1 MRSSALELQM
11 TIQIASGFSV
21 KALAELRPF
30 DNNAKRHPRK
40 KVRSVARSIQD
51 TGFNNPILVDPQGN
65 IVAGHCRYLA
75 AGMLGLTKVPVVV
88 LDHLTEGQIRL
99 YRIADNR
106 LAETGSVWN
115 KELLS
120 LELTEIATSF
130 PELDLTL
137 TGFDAG
143 EVELLQNITL
153 GAGDPAEEEEL
164 PLLPERPTTALG
176 DIWQIG
182 RSKLLCGDSRSGGSY
197 TDLLGR
203 DKPHMILSDLPYNV
217 KIDKNVGGLGKI
229 KHREFLEASGELNP
243 EQWANFLSDVISQMV
258 RFSRSGSL
266 HYLFMDW
273 RSIQLLLEVGNQF
286 YSKLLNLVVW
296 KKNNAGMGAFY
307 RSQHE
312 LIAVFRN
319 GSRQHTNNI
328 MLGAH
333 GRSRSNIW
341 EYTGVSSFGKGRD
354 EQLRMHPTC
363 KPVPLLVD
371 AIKDATHVEE
381 IVLDPFGGSG
391 STLIAAEQIGRQA
404 RLIEIDPAYCD
415 VTVERALAL
424 GMPVS
429 LTSTGQS
436 FEEVRDERRALI

>member
-1 MRSSALELQM
+1 MA
-11 TIQIASGFSV
+11 IQIASGFTI
-21 KALAELRPF
+21 KPIGELRPF

-40 KVRSVARSIQD
+40 KIRTVARSIQD
-51 TGFNNPILVDPQGN
+51 TGFNNPILVDPEGN

-75 AGMLGLTKVPVVV
+75 ANLLGLAKVPIIV

-106 LAETGSVWN
+106 LAETGSVWS

-120 LELTEIATSF
+120 LELTDIATSF
-130 PELDLTL
+130 PDLDLTL

-153 GAGDPAEEEEL
+153 GAGDAAEEEEL
-164 PLLPERPTTALG
+164 TSLLGERPTTALG

-182 RSKLLCGDSRSGGSY
+182 RSKLLCGDSKNSESY
-197 TDLLGR
+197 THLLGR
-203 DKPHMILSDLPYNV
+203 DKVQMVLSDLPYNV
-217 KIDKNVGGLGKI
+217 KINKNVGGLGKT
-229 KHREFLEASGELNP
+229 KHREFVEASGELNL
-243 EQWANFLSDVISQMV
+243 EQWTKFLSDVISQMA

-273 RSIQLLLEVGNQF
+273 RSIQLLLEVGNQ
-286 YSKLLNLVVW
+286 YYNKLLNLVVW
-296 KKNNAGMGAFY
+296 KKSNAGMGSFY

-328 MLGAH
+328 MLGVN
-333 GRSRSNIW
+333 GRNRTNIW
-341 EYTGVSSFGKGRD
+341 EHAGVNSFGKERD

-363 KPVPLLVD
+363 KPVPLLID
-371 AIKDATHVEE
+371 AIKDATHVDEL
-381 IVLDPFGGSG
+381 VLDPFGGSG
-391 STLIAAEQIGRQA
+391 STAIAAEQIGRQA
-404 RLIEIDPAYCD
+404 RLIELDPAYCD
-415 VTVERALAL
+415 VTVRRAMALDMKVRLAA
-424 GMPVS
+424 
-429 LTSTGQS
+429 TGQS
-436 FEEVRDERRALI
+436 FEEVRDERRVLS

>member
-1 MRSSALELQM
+1 MRSSVLELQM
-11 TIQIASGFSV
+11 TIQIASGFTV
-21 KALAELRPF
+21 KALNELRPF

-40 KVRSVARSIQD
+40 KVRTVVRSIQE
-51 TGFNNPILVDPQGN
+51 TGFNNPILVDSEGN

-75 AGMLGLTKVPVVV
+75 ASMLGLTKVPVVV

-106 LAETGSVWN
+106 LAEAGSVWN

-120 LELTEIATSF
+120 LEMTEIATSF
-130 PELDLTL
+130 PDLDLTL

-153 GAGDPAEEEEL
+153 GSGEVAEEEE
-164 PLLPERPTTALG
+164 PHSTSAESPATALG

-182 RSKLLCGDSRSGGSY
+182 RSRLLCGDSKNGESY
-197 TDLLGR
+197 LHLLGR
-203 DKPHMILSDLPYNV
+203 EKPHMVLSDMPYNV
-217 KIDKNVGGLGKI
+217 KIDKNIGGLGKT
-229 KHREFLEASGELNP
+229 KHREFVEASGELDQ
-243 EQWANFLSDVISQMV
+243 EQWAKFLSDVISQMA

-273 RSIQLLLEVGNQF
+273 RSIQLLLDVGNQ
-286 YSKLLNLVVW
+286 YYNKLLNLVVW

-328 MLGAH
+328 MLGVN
-333 GRSRSNIW
+333 GR
-341 EYTGVSSFGKGRD
+341 
-354 EQLRMHPTC
+354 
-363 KPVPLLVD
+363 
-371 AIKDATHVEE
+371 
-381 IVLDPFGGSG
+381 
-391 STLIAAEQIGRQA
+391 
-404 RLIEIDPAYCD
+404 
-415 VTVERALAL
+415 
-424 GMPVS
+424 
-429 LTSTGQS
+429 
-436 FEEVRDERRALI
+436 